1 MTSLDVRNNSAV
13 MKRAEQLKR
22 WEESDTNRQP
32 PTPRPERGRKI
43 KFSSGCVFLAAC
55 MSGDKEEVL
64 KLLENGADINTANV
78 DGLTALHQACID
90 DNLEIVE
97 FLIEHGADINRQD
110 NEGWTPLHATA
121 SCGFVSIARY
131 LVEHDAD
138 PAAVNSDGDLA
149 VDLAVD
155 IQHLPMMDFMQ
166 KVMTEHNIDCEK
178 ARQAEEQLMLSDAK
192 KWLRSDASEVDRPH
206 PKTGATALHVA
217 AAKGYTKVISLLLA
231 GRANV
236 DKQDND
242 GWTPLHAASHWG
254 QKEAAE
260 MLVNAMA
267 DMDVRNYA
275 GQTCIDV
282 ADRKMAKFL
291 EELRS
296 TSNKRVKRRPSS
308 QIRISDKIE
317 NHIDNTPTKII
328 RVEVKSDQSKD
339 QANASISDIELPMID
354 SSDQLDQ
361 AHNLARIAE
370 YDETDSEL
378 TDSTESSHSTSLS
391 EPEDEK
397 SKQPTDSSTDN
408 QPVEEE
414 APWRRNSLARV
425 RTQNESP
432 TKNQVPEK
440 EVSKTNSTT
449 EPSDVILRRTQS
461 FEHDEKFYQKYHEL
475 RARIKANSCPILPAT
490 QLNSNNSSNSNSRNN
505 NSNSSNSN
513 SNNNINNNSNNSNNI
528 NNSKSNNTNIINNPT
543 SALGNVYTPIP
554 NYSVQRSAS
563 LKDHRNYR
571 SNSTNTSTTSITA
584 AYTTSSTPSTADS
597 TASITTSTTTTTSST
612 AATTTPI
619 RSTPTSSANAADKG
633 ATSAASTST
642 TNNNKNNQNNNNNK
656 ISNTIT
662 NSNTANNNNDN
673 GNNKIDNDP
682 KQSSS
687 SSSSTLSG
695 PSTSPDAA
703 APTTTTKQKMSA
715 GTIFKNFFKSFVP
728 PVRDEESETQR
739 KAHAKRVRETRRSTQ
754 GVTLDEIKSA
764 EELVK
769 KKNSTMNNNN
779 NSSSNE
785 TQVATATAENPST
798 SQQQEVEPLTQPPI
812 IATETEAS
820 PQSPPRTDENEAPI
834 VLSPTTNA
842 AKCARDKEDDDKEA
856 PEDAEKDEC
865 AVDNDGED
873 VSASFTIVAPTR
885 KIVTP
890 TEDATTDENTDDN
903 DEEVSASYTLTPRHS
918 FIGSAVPNEAVET
931 TIVVTPPEMTI
942 NESAVAEEVTVRKKQ
957 VAKETENDDENA
969 EEDEDDDEDESRDDD
984 EEANENEAEAASK
997 RESLKQSAAEKSA
1010 ETLQVAAADVE
1021 AEDADEEQNENAD
1034 EEVQGDTEDDS
1045 DESETI
1051 EVHNLQNAN
1060 EKTERPV
1067 PKQIEPSENSTTK
1080 SPVLTTS
1087 TTSNERSRLSTL
1099 TPLPLAVTTVG
1110 ASASKS
1116 SVHPTSAVTTP
1127 ITPTSSSSSSPPP
1140 PTLESP
1146 VRLREKRIPPYET
1159 DSNNA
1164 LTLVE
1169 RLRYEASK
1177 YSGAGG
1183 DELVAVSKTR
1193 SLPPTLQ
1200 GGGVGGGGGGT
1211 EDGAGGG
1218 INACI
1223 DNNEPA
1229 LAPTT
1234 TYSKIFGGSR
1244 RSLDST
1250 SLPLQ
1255 SHGSLAT
1262 EQANISAFGSIS
1274 SCSSISGT
1282 ATATSAASG
1291 SHASSTTAAASS
1303 LSSSSSSN
1311 TMAERRPSWRLKF
1324 DAGCKFKLE
1333 DASSGNTFPPNN
1345 STIIPSA
1352 PAVIAAANLSS
1363 TISQRRINSNSL
1375 NSSNQSLN
1383 SIGRPVSAPVNASTS
1398 STLLSNDA
1406 QSEGVGIY
1414 GRRLTSGN
1422 ANTYSSSGSSTATAT
1437 AAATTSTTTANVTAS
1452 TATVASKANEDKDN
1466 DKENDNRNLAA
1477 SAIQR
1482 RRKPKRRS
1490 TGVVHIDM
1498 DDLDPERQDSANDT
1512 EEKDKDK
1519 ESGGERAASRS
1530 RLGSTTTSSSNSA
1543 TDENKARDKSEN
1555 GEAIDYK
1562 ALWEAAKLEN
1572 DKLKQQLKKKDEEIV
1587 QSRATL
1593 ERITN
1598 ATTKNSLSE
1607 LEKRERR
1614 AMERKLSEMEEE
1626 LKQLEVYKTENQR
1639 LKEENGALIRV
1650 ISKLSK

>member
-1 MTSLDVRNNSAV
+1 MSSLDVRNNSAV

-64 KLLENGADINTANV
+64 KLLESGADINTANV

-90 DNLEIVE
+90 DNLEMVE

-131 LVEHDAD
+131 LVEHGAD

-155 IQHLPMMDFMQ
+155 IQHLAMMDFMQ

-254 QKEAAE
+254 QKEAAD

-267 DMDVRNYA
+267 DMDIRNYA

-296 TSNKRVKRRPSS
+296 TSNKRIKRRPSS

-339 QANASISDIELPMID
+339 QANASINENELPMID
-354 SSDQLDQ
+354 SSDQLEP
-361 AHNLARIAE
+361 HNLARIAE

-397 SKQPTDSSTDN
+397 SKQSHETVKPSAVATTDN
-408 QPVEEE
+408 QTVEDE
-414 APWRRNSLARV
+414 APWRRNSLARA

-432 TKNQVPEK
+432 TKIQVPEK
-440 EVSKTNSTT
+440 DVSKTNNTT
-449 EPSDVILRRTQS
+449 ETSDVILRRTQS

-475 RARIKANSCPILPAT
+475 RARIKANSCPILPAKQQ
-490 QLNSNNSSNSNSRNN
+490 QLNNSNNSSNSNSQNN
-505 NSNSSNSN
+505 NSNSSN

-528 NNSKSNNTNIINNPT
+528 NNSKSNINTNIINNPT

-571 SNSTNTSTTSITA
+571 TISTNTSSTSITTAYTTSTPTTADSTTSIT
-584 AYTTSSTPSTADS
+584 TTG
-597 TASITTSTTTTTSST
+597 STTTTTPST
-612 AATTTPI
+612 ATTTTPI
-619 RSTPTSSANAADKG
+619 RR
-633 ATSAASTST
+633 
-642 TNNNKNNQNNNNNK
+642 
-656 ISNTIT
+656 
-662 NSNTANNNNDN
+662 
-673 GNNKIDNDP
+673 
-682 KQSSS
+682 
-687 SSSSTLSG
+687 
-695 PSTSPDAA
+695 
-703 APTTTTKQKMSA
+703 
-715 GTIFKNFFKSFVP
+715 SFVP

-769 KKNSTMNNNN
+769 KKNSNMNNNN

-785 TQVATATAENPST
+785 TQVATTTAATIPTT
-798 SQQQEVEPLTQPPI
+798 SEQQQQQEVEAIEPPHTEPSVAATQTLPP
-812 IATETEAS
+812 TAS
-820 PQSPPRTDENEAPI
+820 PQASQRQTADGDETPVAEQQADCT
-834 VLSPTTNA
+834 SA
-842 AKCARDKEDDDKEA
+842 EESDKEEEEEKECDQQDDES
-856 PEDAEKDEC
+856 

-885 KIVTP
+885 KNSSTKA
-890 TEDATTDENTDDN
+890 TMLDDTTTDDATTTDDN
-903 DEEVSASYTLTPRHS
+903 DEEVSATYTLTPRHS
-918 FIGSAVPNEAVET
+918 FVGSAAPTETVET
-931 TIVVTPPEMTI
+931 TIVVTPPELII
-942 NESAVAEEVTVRKKQ
+942 NESDVDSETVRKKFVTDEIEYENVPESANKPAIDDDIENENEDESSESEQ
-957 VAKETENDDENA
+957 QNEEATEIENLSKAEDEQTELEADNEEEVNEEKAVDA
-969 EEDEDDDEDESRDDD
+969 EED
-984 EEANENEAEAASK
+984 
-997 RESLKQSAAEKSA
+997 
-1010 ETLQVAAADVE
+1010 V
-1021 AEDADEEQNENAD
+1021 
-1034 EEVQGDTEDDS
+1034 
-1045 DESETI
+1045 ESEDSETFEI
-1051 EVHNLQNAN
+1051 NEFEN
-1060 EKTERPV
+1060 EKTENSATKELATDEISA
-1067 PKQIEPSENSTTK
+1067 PKSHISTANNSAD
-1080 SPVLTTS
+1080 TS
-1087 TTSNERSRLSTL
+1087 ITQTERARLNTL
-1099 TPLPLAVTTVG
+1099 IPLPLVDV
-1110 ASASKS
+1110 ASS
-1116 SVHPTSAVTTP
+1116 SVAHATNATPT
-1127 ITPTSSSSSSPPP
+1127 TPTSTSANT
-1140 PTLESP
+1140 PTLDSP
-1146 VRLREKRIPPYET
+1146 VRLREKRIPYEP

-1164 LTLVE
+1164 LTLAE

-1177 YSGAGG
+1177 YSAVG
-1183 DELVAVSKTR
+1183 DSDESSSSSTVASKTR
-1193 SLPPTLQ
+1193 SLPPASLASDA
-1200 GGGVGGGGGGT
+1200 V
-1211 EDGAGGG
+1211 D
-1218 INACI
+1218 INELST
-1223 DNNEPA
+1223 N
-1229 LAPTT
+1229 
-1234 TYSKIFGGSR
+1234 YGKISLSSR
-1244 RSLDST
+1244 RSLDSSSLSLHGQNESQATQAT
-1250 SLPLQ
+1250 SNEINTIQ
-1255 SHGSLAT
+1255 SA
-1262 EQANISAFGSIS
+1262 IGSIS
-1274 SCSSISGT
+1274 SCSGSSGT
-1282 ATATSAASG
+1282 AFVATTTTATAP
-1291 SHASSTTAAASS
+1291 
-1303 LSSSSSSN
+1303 SSSN
-1311 TMAERRPSWRLKF
+1311 SSNSSTMAERRPSWRLKF

-1383 SIGRPVSAPVNASTS
+1383 SIGRPVSAPVNATTST
-1398 STLLSNDA
+1398 TLLSNDTHN
-1406 QSEGVGIY
+1406 EGVSIF
-1414 GRRLTSGN
+1414 GRRLTG
-1422 ANTYSSSGSSTATAT
+1422 GSS
-1437 AAATTSTTTANVTAS
+1437 ATTPTTTTSTAFTTTANVTAATAIS
-1452 TATVASKANEDKDN
+1452 TSKTNDDKDN

-1477 SAIQR
+1477 QSAIQR

-1498 DDLDPERQDSANDT
+1498 DELDPERQDSANDA
-1512 EEKDKDK
+1512 EEKEKEK
-1519 ESGGERAASRS
+1519 ESGGERGASRS
-1530 RLGSTTTSSSNSA
+1530 RLSSTTNANTNANST
-1543 TDENKARDKSEN
+1543 TDENKARDRSEN

-1562 ALWEAAKLEN
+1562 ALWEAVKLEN
-1572 DKLKQQLKKKDEEIV
+1572 DKLKQQLKKKDDEIV

-1593 ERITN
+1593 ERFTN

-1626 LKQLEVYKTENQR
+1626 LKLLQKLKTENER
-1639 LKEENGALIRV
+1639 LRAENRALTRV
-1650 ISKLSK
+1650 VSKLTTSAQSQLAKKSK

>member
-90 DNLEIVE
+90 DNLEMVE

-339 QANASISDIELPMID
+339 QAN
-354 SSDQLDQ
+354 
-361 AHNLARIAE
+361 
-370 YDETDSEL
+370 
-378 TDSTESSHSTSLS
+378 
-391 EPEDEK
+391 DEK

-584 AYTTSSTPSTADS
+584 AYTTSTPSTADS
-597 TASITTSTTTTTSST
+597 TASITTSTTTTTTPST

-619 RSTPTSSANAADKG
+619 RSTPTSSANADKG

-642 TNNNKNNQNNNNNK
+642 TSNNKNNQNNNNNK

-798 SQQQEVEPLTQPPI
+798 SQQQEVEPLTQPPV

-834 VLSPTTNA
+834 VFSPTTNA
-842 AKCARDKEDDDKEA
+842 AKCARDKEEA
-856 PEDAEKDEC
+856 QEDAEKGEC

-931 TIVVTPPEMTI
+931 TIVVTPPEMTS
-942 NESAVAEEVTVRKKQ
+942 NESAVAEEVMVRKKR
-957 VAKETENDDENA
+957 VAKGTENDDENA
-969 EEDEDDDEDESRDDD
+969 EEDEDDDENESKDDD
-984 EEANENEAEAASK
+984 EGANENEAEDASK

-1010 ETLQVAAADVE
+1010 ESFQVGAADVE
-1021 AEDADEEQNENAD
+1021 AEDADEEQNENAA
-1034 EEVQGDTEDDS
+1034 EEVQDDTEDDS

-1080 SPVLTTS
+1080 PPVFTTS

-1110 ASASKS
+1110 ASLSKS
-1116 SVHPTSAVTTP
+1116 LVHPTSAVTTP
-1127 ITPTSSSSSSPPP
+1127 ITPTSSSSSLSPPP

-1193 SLPPTLQ
+1193 SLPPALQ
-1200 GGGVGGGGGGT
+1200 GGGGGG
-1211 EDGAGGG
+1211 
-1218 INACI
+1218 
-1223 DNNEPA
+1223 A

-1282 ATATSAASG
+1282 ATATSAVSG

-1324 DAGCKFKLE
+1324 DAGCK
-1333 DASSGNTFPPNN
+1333 
-1345 STIIPSA
+1345 
-1352 PAVIAAANLSS
+1352 VILR
-1363 TISQRRINSNSL
+1363 TRMR
-1375 NSSNQSLN
+1375 
-1383 SIGRPVSAPVNASTS
+1383 T
-1398 STLLSNDA
+1398 TL
-1406 QSEGVGIY
+1406 
-1414 GRRLTSGN
+1414 
-1422 ANTYSSSGSSTATAT
+1422 
-1437 AAATTSTTTANVTAS
+1437 
-1452 TATVASKANEDKDN
+1452 
-1466 DKENDNRNLAA
+1466 
-1477 SAIQR
+1477 
-1482 RRKPKRRS
+1482 
-1490 TGVVHIDM
+1490 
-1498 DDLDPERQDSANDT
+1498 
-1512 EEKDKDK
+1512 
-1519 ESGGERAASRS
+1519 
-1530 RLGSTTTSSSNSA
+1530 
-1543 TDENKARDKSEN
+1543 
-1555 GEAIDYK
+1555 
-1562 ALWEAAKLEN
+1562 
-1572 DKLKQQLKKKDEEIV
+1572 
-1587 QSRATL
+1587 
-1593 ERITN
+1593 
-1598 ATTKNSLSE
+1598 
-1607 LEKRERR
+1607 
-1614 AMERKLSEMEEE
+1614 
-1626 LKQLEVYKTENQR
+1626 
-1639 LKEENGALIRV
+1639 
-1650 ISKLSK
+1650 

>member
-1 MTSLDVRNNSAV
+1 MSSLDVRNNSAV

-64 KLLENGADINTANV
+64 KLLESGADINTANV

-90 DNLEIVE
+90 DNLEMVE

-131 LVEHDAD
+131 LVEHGAD

-155 IQHLPMMDFMQ
+155 IQHLAMMDFMQ

-254 QKEAAE
+254 QKEAAD

-267 DMDVRNYA
+267 DMDIRNYA

-296 TSNKRVKRRPSS
+296 TSNKRIKRRPSS

-339 QANASISDIELPMID
+339 QANASINENELPMID
-354 SSDQLDQ
+354 SSDQLEP
-361 AHNLARIAE
+361 HNLARIAE

-397 SKQPTDSSTDN
+397 SKQSHETVKPSAVATTDN
-408 QPVEEE
+408 QTVEDE
-414 APWRRNSLARV
+414 APWRRNSLARA

-432 TKNQVPEK
+432 TKIQVPEK
-440 EVSKTNSTT
+440 DVSKTNNTT
-449 EPSDVILRRTQS
+449 ETSDVILRRTQS

-475 RARIKANSCPILPAT
+475 RARIKANSCPILPAKQQ
-490 QLNSNNSSNSNSRNN
+490 QLNNSNNSSNSNSQNN
-505 NSNSSNSN
+505 NSNSSN

-528 NNSKSNNTNIINNPT
+528 NNSKSNINTNIINNPT

-571 SNSTNTSTTSITA
+571 TISTNTSSTSITTAYTTSTPTTADSTTSIT
-584 AYTTSSTPSTADS
+584 TTG
-597 TASITTSTTTTTSST
+597 STTTTTPST
-612 AATTTPI
+612 ATTTTPI
-619 RSTPTSSANAADKG
+619 RSAQNSGKG
-633 ATSAASTST
+633 ATSATST
-642 TNNNKNNQNNNNNK
+642 NSNNKNNNNNDNNTNVN
-656 ISNTIT
+656 NTI
-662 NSNTANNNNDN
+662 TANNNN
-673 GNNKIDNDP
+673 NNNNNNSDT
-682 KQSSS
+682 KQPT
-687 SSSSTLSG
+687 SST
-695 PSTSPDAA
+695 PDAA
-703 APTTTTKQKMSA
+703 APTTTVAAKQKMSA

-769 KKNSTMNNNN
+769 KKNSNMNNNN

-785 TQVATATAENPST
+785 TQVATTTAATIPTT
-798 SQQQEVEPLTQPPI
+798 SEQQQQQEVEAIEPPHTEPSVAATQTLPP
-812 IATETEAS
+812 TAS
-820 PQSPPRTDENEAPI
+820 PQASQRQTADGDETPVAEQQADCT
-834 VLSPTTNA
+834 SA
-842 AKCARDKEDDDKEA
+842 EESDKEEEEEKECDQQDDES
-856 PEDAEKDEC
+856 

-885 KIVTP
+885 KNSSTKA
-890 TEDATTDENTDDN
+890 TMLDDTTTDDATTTDDN
-903 DEEVSASYTLTPRHS
+903 DEEVSATYTLTPRHS
-918 FIGSAVPNEAVET
+918 FVGSAAPTETVET
-931 TIVVTPPEMTI
+931 TIVVTPPELII
-942 NESAVAEEVTVRKKQ
+942 NESDVDSETVRKKFVTDEIEYENVPESANKPAIDDDIENENEDESSESEQ
-957 VAKETENDDENA
+957 QNEEATEIENLSKAEDEQTELEADNEEEVNEEKAVDA
-969 EEDEDDDEDESRDDD
+969 EED
-984 EEANENEAEAASK
+984 
-997 RESLKQSAAEKSA
+997 
-1010 ETLQVAAADVE
+1010 V
-1021 AEDADEEQNENAD
+1021 
-1034 EEVQGDTEDDS
+1034 
-1045 DESETI
+1045 ESEDSETFEI
-1051 EVHNLQNAN
+1051 NEFEN
-1060 EKTERPV
+1060 EKTENSATKELATDEISA
-1067 PKQIEPSENSTTK
+1067 PKSHISTANNSAD
-1080 SPVLTTS
+1080 TS
-1087 TTSNERSRLSTL
+1087 ITQTERARLNTL
-1099 TPLPLAVTTVG
+1099 IPLPLVDV
-1110 ASASKS
+1110 ASS
-1116 SVHPTSAVTTP
+1116 SVAHATNATPT
-1127 ITPTSSSSSSPPP
+1127 TPTSTSANT
-1140 PTLESP
+1140 PTLDSP
-1146 VRLREKRIPPYET
+1146 VRLREKRIPYEP

-1164 LTLVE
+1164 LTLAE

-1177 YSGAGG
+1177 YSAVG
-1183 DELVAVSKTR
+1183 DSDESSSSSTVASKTR
-1193 SLPPTLQ
+1193 SLPPASLASDA
-1200 GGGVGGGGGGT
+1200 V
-1211 EDGAGGG
+1211 D
-1218 INACI
+1218 INELST
-1223 DNNEPA
+1223 N
-1229 LAPTT
+1229 
-1234 TYSKIFGGSR
+1234 YGKISLSSR
-1244 RSLDST
+1244 RSLDSSSLSLHGQNESQATQAT
-1250 SLPLQ
+1250 SNEINTIQ
-1255 SHGSLAT
+1255 SA
-1262 EQANISAFGSIS
+1262 IGSIS
-1274 SCSSISGT
+1274 SCSGSSGT
-1282 ATATSAASG
+1282 AFVATTTTATAP
-1291 SHASSTTAAASS
+1291 
-1303 LSSSSSSN
+1303 SSSN
-1311 TMAERRPSWRLKF
+1311 SSNSSTMAERRPSWRLKF

-1383 SIGRPVSAPVNASTS
+1383 SIGRPVSAPVNATTST
-1398 STLLSNDA
+1398 TLLSNDTHN
-1406 QSEGVGIY
+1406 EGVSIF
-1414 GRRLTSGN
+1414 GRRLTG
-1422 ANTYSSSGSSTATAT
+1422 GSS
-1437 AAATTSTTTANVTAS
+1437 ATTPTTTTSTAFTTTANVTAATAIS
-1452 TATVASKANEDKDN
+1452 TSKTNDDKDN

-1477 SAIQR
+1477 QSAIQR

-1498 DDLDPERQDSANDT
+1498 DELDPERQDSANDA
-1512 EEKDKDK
+1512 EEKEKEK
-1519 ESGGERAASRS
+1519 ESGGERGASRS
-1530 RLGSTTTSSSNSA
+1530 RLSSTTNANTNANST
-1543 TDENKARDKSEN
+1543 TDENKARDRSEN

-1562 ALWEAAKLEN
+1562 ALWEAVKLEN
-1572 DKLKQQLKKKDEEIV
+1572 DKLKQQLKKKDDEIV

-1593 ERITN
+1593 ERFTN
-1598 ATTKNSLSE
+1598 AL
-1607 LEKRERR
+1607 LQ
-1614 AMERKLSEMEEE
+1614 KL
-1626 LKQLEVYKTENQR
+1626 KTENER
-1639 LKEENGALIRV
+1639 LRAENRALTRV
-1650 ISKLSK
+1650 VSKLTTSAQSQLAKKSK